1 MSWQQELDELERR
14 KALARQ
20 MGGAEKVK
28 RHHDFGKLT
37 VRERIDRLLDP
48 GSFQEVGSLVGAG
61 KYDER
66 GQLTA
71 FTPTNNVLGRGT
83 IDGRP
88 VAVYGDDFTLRGGSN
103 DGSNEEKHNH
113 TEKMVGALRIPLIRM
128 VEGNGG
134 GGSVKSLEK
143 AGHANLPGGFVTSY
157 YPTVRILST
166 VPVVAMAMGSVA
178 GRGAAR
184 VCASHYSV
192 MVKGTS
198 QMFVGGPALVARLG
212 QTVTKEE
219 LGGAS
224 IHARNGTVDDEATS
238 EEDAFAR
245 ARRFL
250 SYLPRSV
257 DELPPRVQTGDDP
270 ARREEK
276 LLSIIPR
283 DSRKVYQMRA
293 IVEATMD
300 RGSFFEIGKMWGR
313 SIITG
318 LARLDGWP
326 VAVFAGDPYHYAG
339 SWTRAS
345 CEKLIR
351 FVDLAQTFHLPVV
364 HFVDCP
370 GFPIGL
376 EAEKESTIRVAMRA
390 MTAINMSTIPW
401 CSILVRNVFG
411 VAGSGHR
418 PTAGYTPR
426 YAWPSLRSGSLPF
439 EGGIEVGYKAE
450 IEAAADPVA
459 KQAEITARLQ
469 ALRSPFRTAEAFALE
484 ELIDPRETRRY
495 LCDYANLAA
504 GLLKTGEPRSFYRP

>member
-1 MSWQQELDELERR
+1 MSWQEALDELEKR
-14 KALARQ
+14 KSLARE
-20 MGGAEKVK
+20 MGGPDKIK
-28 RHHDFGKLT
+28 RQHDHGKLT
-37 VRERIDRLLDP
+37 VRERIDRLLDAD
-48 GSFQEVGSLVGAG
+48 SFREIGTLTGTG

-66 GQLTA
+66 GQLTG
-71 FTPTNNVLGRGT
+71 FTPANNVIGRGT

-88 VAVYGDDFTLRGGSN
+88 VAVYGDDFTVRGGAA
-103 DGSNEEKHNH
+103 DGSNKEKHNH
-113 TEKMVGALRIPLIRM
+113 TEKMASGLRIPLIRL

-134 GGSVKSLEK
+134 GGSVKSVEK
-143 AGHANLPGGFVTSY
+143 SGYANLPGSHASSY
-157 YPTVRILST
+157 YTALRMLSR
-166 VPVVAMAMGSVA
+166 VPVVTMALGSVA

-184 VCASHYSV
+184 VCASHYSL
-192 MVKGTS
+192 MVKETS

-212 QTVTKEE
+212 QKVTKEE
-219 LGGAS
+219 LGGSS
-224 IHARNGTVDDEATS
+224 IHARNGTVDDEAAS

-245 ARRFL
+245 TRRFL

-257 DELPPRVQTGDDP
+257 DELPPRLQTGDAP
-270 ARREEK
+270 SRREEK
-276 LLSIIPR
+276 LLSIIPH

-293 IVEATMD
+293 IVEATVD
-300 RGSFFEIGKMWGR
+300 RGSFFEIGKLWGR

-351 FVDLAQTFHLPVV
+351 FVELAQTFHLPVV

-376 EAEKESTIRVAMRA
+376 EAEKDSTIRVAMRA
-390 MTAINMSTIPW
+390 MTAINLSTIPW
-401 CSILVRNVFG
+401 CSILIRNVFG

-418 PTAGYTPR
+418 PTAGYTMR

-450 IEAAADPVA
+450 IEAAANPA
-459 KQAEITARLQ
+459 EKQAEITARLE
-469 ALRSPFRTAEAFALE
+469 ALRSPFRAAEAFALE
-484 ELIDPRETRRY
+484 EIIDPRETRQY
-495 LCDYANLAA
+495 LCEYANLAQ
-504 GLLKTGEPRSFYRP
+504 GLLQTGESRGFYRP